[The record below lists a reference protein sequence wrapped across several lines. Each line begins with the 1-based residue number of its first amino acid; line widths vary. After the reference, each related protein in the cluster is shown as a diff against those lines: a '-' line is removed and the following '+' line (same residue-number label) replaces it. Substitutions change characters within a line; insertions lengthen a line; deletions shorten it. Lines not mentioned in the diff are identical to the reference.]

1 MMKRKKHVGIDS
13 LKSSYGRRFVLI
25 WEIGL
30 LIFVIV
36 PIFQTII
43 YALSDV
49 RAGEGGLETTFVG
62 LANFNNAI
70 NVDTFFLDY
79 MNSSFVTLLYSV
91 PSILVV
97 SLVIAII
104 LNRQFVGRTFF
115 RTMYFLPVIIAT
127 GVVMELIMRCTSPSL
142 GSSAGVDPY
151 QKNEMINVAEIMSW
165 LNLSGGFVTYFQKA
179 INAIFSLVWSS
190 GIQIVLFIA
199 GMQSIPDSL
208 YEVSKVEG
216 ATKWEEFWFITLPM
230 LSNVIVLVIVFTIVE
245 LVNDKTNKI
254 MTYIYSLMASLR
266 YSDSSAMLWIYFA
279 VTGVIIAVVLWAFDR
294 FCARRWR

>member
-1 MMKRKKHVGIDS
+1 MKRKKHLGIDR

-25 WEIGL
+25 WEIGI

-36 PIFQTII
+36 PILQTLR
-43 YALSDV
+43 YAVSEV
-49 RAGEGGLETTFVG
+49 WAGDSGLEMSFIG
-62 LANFNNAI
+62 LENFKNAI

-79 MNSSFVTLLYSV
+79 MNFSLATLLYSV
-91 PSILVV
+91 PSILVI

-104 LNRQFVGRTFF
+104 LNRQFAGRTFF

-142 GSSAGVDPY
+142 DGSAGVDPN
-151 QKNEMINVAEIMSW
+151 QKNDMINVAEIMSW

-179 INAIFSLVWSS
+179 INGIFSLVWSS

-199 GMQSIPDSL
+199 GMQSIPDTL

-245 LVNDKTNKI
+245 LVNDKTNKV
-254 MTYIYSLMASLR
+254 MSYIYSLMSALR

-279 VTGVIIAVVLWAFDR
+279 ITGVIIAAVLLAFNR
-294 FCARRWR
+294 FCARRWQ

>member
-1 MMKRKKHVGIDS
+1 MKRKKHVGIDR

-25 WEIGL
+25 WEIGI

-36 PIFQTII
+36 PILQTLR
-43 YALSDV
+43 YAVSEV
-49 RAGEGGLETTFVG
+49 WAGDSGLEMSFIG
-62 LANFNNAI
+62 LENFKNAI

-79 MNSSFVTLLYSV
+79 MNSSLATLLYSV
-91 PSILVV
+91 PSILVI

-104 LNRQFVGRTFF
+104 LNRQFAGRTFF

-142 GSSAGVDPY
+142 GGSAGVDPN
-151 QKNEMINVAEIMSW
+151 QKNDMINVAEIMSW

-179 INAIFSLVWSS
+179 INGIFSLVWSS

-199 GMQSIPDSL
+199 GMQSIPDTL

-245 LVNDKTNKI
+245 LVNDKTNKV
-254 MTYIYSLMASLR
+254 MSYIYSLMAALR

-279 VTGVIIAVVLWAFDR
+279 ITGAIIAAVLWAFNR
-294 FCARRWR
+294 FCARRWQ

>member
-1 MMKRKKHVGIDS
+1 MKRKKHVGIDR

-36 PIFQTII
+36 PILQTLR
-43 YALSDV
+43 YAVSEV
-49 RAGEGGLETTFVG
+49 WAGDSGLEMSFIG
-62 LANFNNAI
+62 LENFKNAI

-79 MNSSFVTLLYSV
+79 MNSSLATLLYSV
-91 PSILVV
+91 PSILVI

-127 GVVMELIMRCTSPSL
+127 GVVMGLIMRCTSPSL
-142 GSSAGVDPY
+142 GGAAGVDPN

-179 INAIFSLVWSS
+179 INGIFSLVWSS

-199 GMQSIPDSL
+199 GMQSIPDTM

-245 LVNDKTNKI
+245 LVNDKTNKV
-254 MTYIYSLMASLR
+254 MSYIYSLMAALR

-279 VTGVIIAVVLWAFDR
+279 ITGVIIAVVLGAFNR
-294 FCARRWR
+294 FCARRWQ

>member
-1 MMKRKKHVGIDS
+1 MKRKKHVGIDR

-36 PIFQTII
+36 PILQTLR
-43 YALSDV
+43 YAVSEV
-49 RAGEGGLETTFVG
+49 WAGDSGLEMSFIG
-62 LANFNNAI
+62 LENFKNAI

-79 MNSSFVTLLYSV
+79 MNSSLATLLYSV
-91 PSILVV
+91 PSILVI

-142 GSSAGVDPY
+142 GGSAGVDPN
-151 QKNEMINVAEIMSW
+151 QKNDMINVAEIMSW

-179 INAIFSLVWSS
+179 INGIFSLVWSS

-199 GMQSIPDSL
+199 GMQSIPDTL

-245 LVNDKTNKI
+245 LVNDKTNKV
-254 MTYIYSLMASLR
+254 MSYIYSLMAALR

-279 VTGVIIAVVLWAFDR
+279 VTGVIIAVVLWAFNR
-294 FCARRWR
+294 FCARRWQ